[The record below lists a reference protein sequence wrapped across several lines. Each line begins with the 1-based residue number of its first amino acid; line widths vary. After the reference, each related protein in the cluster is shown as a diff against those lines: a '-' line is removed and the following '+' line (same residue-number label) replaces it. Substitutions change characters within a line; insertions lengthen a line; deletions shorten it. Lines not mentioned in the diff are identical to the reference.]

1 MSTVRRGT
9 IAADNFVTVSNAFV
23 RDGRLSLKA
32 RMLGVWLMS
41 HRDGWHVSVE
51 TIAKTIGELDGETA
65 VKSGLLELEEAGYLK
80 RSRVRSESGQ
90 LGAMEYVVSDVPAG
104 QPTSGL
110 STGGEHHEWAIDP
123 HKKNIPQE
131 EHQEEPSSADAD
143 GALFEEPK
151 HTEPASPPKPVV
163 YSEGF
168 EQAWVAYGRKG
179 AKRAAWAEWQRAIQR
194 ADVEVIAAGI
204 APYLA
209 NKPDPKFRKD
219 FERWLKGDVWES
231 ADAQPADAAP
241 PAGTMS
247 IEDADSW
254 LFDRYQAG
262 DAEAVAKRTGCR
274 YSAPH
279 PQSIPK
285 AVDPE
290 EYLMRDRQAWIKTNR
305 PGLTRVLMGKPFSPG
320 MKVQS

>member
-51 TIAKTIGELDGETA
+51 TIAKTIGEKDGVA
-65 VKSGLLELEEAGYLK
+65 AIRSGLIELEEAGYL
-80 RSRVRSESGQ
+80 VREQGREGSKFGH
-90 LGAMEYVVSDVPAG
+90 ADYVISDVPAG
-104 QPTSGL
+104 ETVSRFPASG
-110 STGGEHHEWAIDP
+110 EPRPREIAP
-123 HKKNIPQE
+123 HKKTIPQE
-131 EHQEEPSSADAD
+131 EHQEEPSPAGAD

-209 NKPDPKFRKD
+209 SKPDRTYRKD